1 MRKAILLVM
10 AGVVNCVP
18 VSAEIYR
25 YVRADGLVEY
35 TDVPRNKRDKPKRY
49 HYVNYDIPDRSGS
62 NIYKYV
68 SEDGRIYFTD
78 KPKHKGYVFYG
89 RSQPYNY
96 AKFLPHLKINRSKY
110 THLISTMALKH
121 NLDPDLLHAVI
132 RVESAYNP
140 SAISSAG
147 AVGLMQLMPDTAK
160 RYGVVD
166 RSDPVQNV
174 EGGAHYLK
182 DLLAMF
188 NSNLTLAIAAYNA
201 GENAVIKYNKS
212 IPPYPE
218 TQQYVKQVLALYQR
232 S

>member
-1 MRKAILLVM
+1 MRKMLLLVM
-10 AGVVNCVP
+10 AGMIYCLPAN
-18 VSAEIYR
+18 AEFYK
-25 YVRADGLVEY
+25 YVRADGLVKY
-35 TDVPRNKRDKPKRY
+35 TDLPRKKSHKPKHY
-49 HYVNYDIPDRSGS
+49 HYVDYEIPERSAR
-62 NIYKYV
+62 NTYRHV
-68 SEDGRIYFTD
+68 SKDGRVSYSN
-78 KPKHKGYVFYG
+78 KRQKGYEFYG
-89 RSQPYNY
+89 RTPPINY
-96 AKFLPHLKINRSKY
+96 AKFLPNLKINRSKY
-110 THLISTMALKH
+110 MQLIAKTARKH
-121 NLDPDLLHAVI
+121 HLDPDLLHAVI

-147 AVGLMQLMPDTAK
+147 AVGLMQLMPDTAR
-160 RYGVVD
+160 RYGVSD
-166 RSDPVQNV
+166 RNDPAQNV

-188 NSNLTLAIAAYNA
+188 DADLTLAIAAYNA

>member
-1 MRKAILLVM
+1 MRKVILLIAAGM
-10 AGVVNCVP
+10 AYCLPAG
-18 VSAEIYR
+18 AEIYR
-25 YVRADGLVEY
+25 YVRPDGLVEY
-35 TDVPRNKRDKPKRY
+35 TDTPQSKRDKPKQLRS
-49 HYVNYDIPDRSGS
+49 VNYRAPIITST

-68 SEDGRIYFTD
+68 AADGKVYFTD
-78 KPKHKGYVFYG
+78 KPNHQGYKLFG

-110 THLISTMALKH
+110 TQLIAETALKH

-140 SAISSAG
+140 GAVSSAG
-147 AVGLMQLMPDTAK
+147 AMGLMQLMPDTAR
-160 RYGVVD
+160 RYGVTD

-174 EGGAHYLK
+174 EGGARYLR
-182 DLLAMF
+182 DLIAMF
-188 NSNLTLAIAAYNA
+188 NSDLTLAIAAYNA
-201 GENAVIKYNKS
+201 GENAVIKYNHS

-218 TQQYVKQVLALYQR
+218 TQNYVKQVLALYQR

>member
-1 MRKAILLVM
+1 MRKTIVLVL
-10 AGVVNCVP
+10 AGMVTCVP
-18 VSAEIYR
+18 VNAEIYR

-35 TDVPRNKRDKPKRY
+35 TDVPKSKRDKPKRY
-49 HYVNYDIPDRSGS
+49 RHVNYNLSRRSET

-68 SEDGRIYFTD
+68 ANDGRVYFTD
-78 KPKHKGYVFYG
+78 KPTHKGFLFYG
-89 RSQPYNY
+89 RSRPINY
-96 AKFLPHLKINRSKY
+96 AQFLPKMKINRSKY
-110 THLISTMALKH
+110 TALIAMTALKH

-140 SAISSAG
+140 NAVSSAG
-147 AVGLMQLMPDTAK
+147 AMGLMQLMPGTAK
-160 RYGVVD
+160 RYGVAD
-166 RSDPVQNV
+166 RSDPLQNI

-201 GENAVIKYNKS
+201 GENAVIKYNNS

-218 TQQYVKQVLALYQR
+218 TQQYVKQVLSLYQR